1 MKIPILKKPCLSHSI
16 QVLASVNTIRFI
28 WSHRDF
34 YRNNI
39 QSWSTYPNL
48 HLGYMV
54 AVGLLFPMHFASLG
68 AFACKKKQKHWE
80 MKKKFSLK
88 YSSSTE
94 SLRNAIS
101 HFDQKI
107 EQSQQ
112 IHVDFLMLMKKN
124 WLSECLLDN
133 FPSSILMLSIWMLS
147 MKQQRLKLFLDDTF
161 KEFISVNYQIIVG
174 VITSKSALGAVFSA
188 LNIRYRPCK
197 ILLKALK
204 AWLLQKH
211 TQP

>member
-1 MKIPILKKPCLSHSI
+1 ML
-16 QVLASVNTIRFI
+16 
-28 WSHRDF
+28 
-34 YRNNI
+34 
-39 QSWSTYPNL
+39 
-48 HLGYMV
+48 

-124 WLSECLLDN
+124 WLSESLLDN
-133 FPSSILMLSIWMLS
+133 FPSSILMLSIWMLTLLS
-147 MKQQRLKLFLDDTF
+147 TEHQTLKLFLDDTF

>member
-1 MKIPILKKPCLSHSI
+1 ML
-16 QVLASVNTIRFI
+16 
-28 WSHRDF
+28 
-34 YRNNI
+34 
-39 QSWSTYPNL
+39 
-48 HLGYMV
+48 

-124 WLSECLLDN
+124 WLSESLLDN

-147 MKQQRLKLFLDDTF
+147 TRPEPEHQTLKLFLNDTF
-161 KEFISVNYQIIVG
+161 KEFISVNYQIVVG

-188 LNIRYRPCK
+188 LTIR
-197 ILLKALK
+197 
-204 AWLLQKH
+204 
-211 TQP
+211 